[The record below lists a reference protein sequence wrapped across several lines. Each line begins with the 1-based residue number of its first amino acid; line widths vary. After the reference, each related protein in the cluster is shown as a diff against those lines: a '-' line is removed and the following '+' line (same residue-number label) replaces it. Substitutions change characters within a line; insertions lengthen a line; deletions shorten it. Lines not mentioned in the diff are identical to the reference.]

1 MVRHYTAASQG
12 RPKNIASNPGGYT
25 KAFTTRCDPGW
36 SQPSWRFDSVA
47 SKKGKIGKGYK
58 SATANLKFFFL
69 FVCFFLRSLY
79 NSCFILTLSTHPLYS
94 TWRAVGLWNQNCS
107 SCLNCFATVIFSQR
121 IRVMTRTRTRFLPWS
136 WCYWSWKM
144 GWIME
149 IACVIQLVV
158 GMALQE
164 KRFWEWYPAL

>member
-58 SATANLKFFFL
+58 SATANLKFFFCL
-69 FVCFFLRSLY
+69 FVFFSALSIIAVSSLHY
-79 NSCFILTLSTHPLYS
+79 RLIRYIQHDGLSVYEIKT
-94 TWRAVGLWNQNCS
+94 AV
-107 SCLNCFATVIFSQR
+107 
-121 IRVMTRTRTRFLPWS
+121 
-136 WCYWSWKM
+136 
-144 GWIME
+144 
-149 IACVIQLVV
+149 LV
-158 GMALQE
+158 
-164 KRFWEWYPAL
+164 